1 MTEVKE
7 DTQLKVEEA
16 EVKLEPIL
24 KGVKIL
30 DIAHQYS
37 AAMAASLL
45 GDLGAEVVSIEHPNG
60 SPIRTMLPRKG
71 EHSMWWKTI
80 QRGKKSITLDL
91 SSKDGQEIFK
101 EMAKD
106 FDVIVENFRPGT
118 LEKWNL
124 GPEDLE
130 KAGVNIVL
138 LRISGFGQTGPYK
151 NRPGFGT
158 IAEAISGFA
167 HLNGFPDGPP
177 IFPSVTLADGVAGTF
192 GALGIVT
199 ALLNRERTGNKQG
212 VEVVDV
218 ALFETLFRLIPTQIS
233 GYDQLK
239 KVPKRPG
246 NFLSSHGV
254 LRNLYQS
261 KDGRYITVAAVGEV
275 AMKRI
280 LLAADAHEQIA
291 KLDAGVAK
299 VEDPAEF
306 EKFLIE
312 CNEKLMKWSSEH
324 TYDVLAEKLT
334 ANDAVFQTVFNVE
347 DIISDPH
354 YQAREDLIQVHD
366 SDLGSIMMQGIV
378 PKFQK
383 RNHKVSHAG
392 PQRGEHNEEIYGKL
406 KSVTKDRIEELKNKG
421 IV

>member
-1 MTEVKE
+1 MVYVKKNRLANNKSQE
-7 DTQLKVEEA
+7 NNKE
-16 EVKLEPIL
+16 EPIL
-24 KGVKIL
+24 KGVKVL

-37 AAMAASLL
+37 AAFAASLL

-80 QRGKKSITLDL
+80 QRGKKSITLDF
-91 SSKDGQEIFK
+91 STKEGQEIFK
-101 EMAKD
+101 ELAKD

-118 LEKWNL
+118 LEKWGL

-130 KAGVNIVL
+130 KSGVNAVM

-177 IFPSVTLADGVAGTF
+177 VFPSVTLADGVAGTF

-199 ALLNRERTGNKQG
+199 ALLNRARSGKSEGI
-212 VEVVDV
+212 EVVDV
-218 ALFETLFRLIPTQIS
+218 ALFETLFRIIPTQIS
-233 GYDQLK
+233 GYNQLN
-239 KVPKRPG
+239 KVPVRPG

-275 AMKRI
+275 AIKRI
-280 LLAADAHEQIA
+280 LLAAEAHELI
-291 KLDAGVAK
+291 KELDFGVARG
-299 VEDPAEF
+299 DNPAEF
-306 EKFLIE
+306 ENFLIR
-312 CNEKLMKWSSEH
+312 CNQKLMEWSSAH
-324 TYDVLAEKLT
+324 NYDVLAEKLT
-334 ANDAVFQTVFNVE
+334 ASDAVFQTVFTVE
-347 DIISDPH
+347 DIVNDPH
-354 YQAREDLIQVHD
+354 YQARGDLISVPD
-366 SDLGSIMMQGIV
+366 EELGNIMMQGIV
-378 PKFQK
+378 PKFHN
-383 RNHKVSHAG
+383 RDHKVSHAG
-392 PQRGEHNEEIYGKL
+392 PKMGEHNLEIYSEKL
-406 KSVTKDRIEELKNKG
+406 KIKDLNELKNKR
-421 IV
+421 II

>member
-1 MTEVKE
+1 MPNIKE
-7 DTQLKVEEA
+7 NINLEA
-16 EVKLEPIL
+16 NTDVQKLEPIL
-24 KGVKIL
+24 KGIKIL

-91 SSKDGQEIFK
+91 SSEEGQEIFK
-101 EMAKD
+101 EIAKD

-130 KAGVNIVL
+130 HAGINAVL

-167 HLNGFPDGPP
+167 YLNGFPDGPP
-177 IFPSVTLADGVAGTF
+177 VFPSVTLADGVAGTF

-199 ALLNRERTGNKQG
+199 ALLNRERTGKAEG
-212 VEVVDV
+212 IEVVDV
-218 ALFETLFRLIPTQIS
+218 ALFETLFRIIPTQIS
-233 GYDQLK
+233 GYDQLQ

-275 AMKRI
+275 AIKRI
-280 LLAADAHEQIA
+280 LLAADAHEQIV
-291 KLDAGVAK
+291 KLDAGIAK
-299 VEDPAEF
+299 GKDPAEF
-306 EKFLIE
+306 EEFLIE
-312 CNEKLMKWSSEH
+312 CNEKLTKWSSEH
-324 TYDVLAEKLT
+324 TFDRLAEKLT

-347 DIISDPH
+347 DIVADPH
-354 YQAREDLIQVHD
+354 YQARGDLINVPD
-366 SDLGSIMMQGIV
+366 EELGTIMMQGIV
-378 PKFQK
+378 PKFHK
-383 RNHKVSHAG
+383 RNHQVSHAG
-392 PQRGEHNEEIYGKL
+392 PKRGEHNEEIYGKL
-406 KSVTKDRIEELKNKG
+406 KNINRHKLDELESKG
-421 IV
+421 VL